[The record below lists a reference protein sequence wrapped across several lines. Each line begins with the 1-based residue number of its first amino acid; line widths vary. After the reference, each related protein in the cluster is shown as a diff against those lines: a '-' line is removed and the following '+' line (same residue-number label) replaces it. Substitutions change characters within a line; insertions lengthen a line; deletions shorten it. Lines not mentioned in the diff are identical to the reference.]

1 MPDAVPK
8 VSVAMPVY
16 NAAIYLAQA
25 VESILSQTFA
35 DFEFIIINDGS
46 TDESQRM
53 LETYAARDSR
63 VRLISRPNTGLTK
76 ALNESVTLA
85 RGIYYARMDADD
97 ISFPDRLREQVAY
110 LDANPDCLVVGC
122 RVELIDPEGQV
133 LGEVWRFESH
143 DQIDAAHLGGQGGAI
158 VHPSALM
165 RLDAL
170 KQIGCYH
177 AHNEPAEDLDLF
189 LRLAEIGRLAKLP
202 DVLFQY
208 RMHFKSV
215 GHTRRMEQSATVA
228 RVVNDAR
235 ARRGLPLI
243 DPSTMALSA
252 PPHPSVHFLN
262 WASLAMK
269 YGNRPLSAKYALRA
283 LRLAPMSIHG
293 WSIIARLMLPRR
305 FFQTHGPGF
314 KG

>member
-1 MPDAVPK
+1 MTSITPR

-16 NAAIYLAQA
+16 NAEQYLSAA
-25 VESILSQTFA
+25 VESILNQSFI
-35 DFEFIIINDGS
+35 DFEFVIINDGS
-46 TDESQRM
+46 TDQSLQILES
-53 LETYAARDSR
+53 YAARDPR
-63 VRLISRPNTGLTK
+63 IRLISRPNTGYTK
-76 ALNESVTLA
+76 ALNETLALA
-85 RGIYYARMDADD
+85 RGVYYARMDADD
-97 ISFPDRLREQVAY
+97 MSFPDRLRKQVAY

-133 LGEVWRFESH
+133 LGEVCRFESH
-143 DQIDAAHLGGQGGAI
+143 DQIDAAHLAGQGGVI
-158 VHPSALM
+158 VHPSATM
-165 RLDAL
+165 RLDAV
-170 KQIGCYH
+170 KQIGGYH
-177 AHNEPAEDLDLF
+177 LHNEPAEDLDLL
-189 LRLAEIGRLAKLP
+189 LRLAENGRLAKLP

-215 GHTRRMEQSATVA
+215 GHTRRMEQAATVA
-228 RVVNDAR
+228 RIVNDAR
-235 ARRGLPLI
+235 ARRGLPQV

-283 LRLAPMSIHG
+283 LRRAPMSIHG